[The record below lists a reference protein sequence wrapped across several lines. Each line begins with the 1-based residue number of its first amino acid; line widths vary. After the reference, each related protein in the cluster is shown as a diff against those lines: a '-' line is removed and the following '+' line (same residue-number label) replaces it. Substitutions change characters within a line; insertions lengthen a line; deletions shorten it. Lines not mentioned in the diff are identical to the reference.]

1 MKITIEDLRDDNFEM
16 SEEWQD
22 AVDAKLFADTYTD
35 DLKKAAAKYRR
46 TSNKKNQET
55 IFWCRLSSR
64 EMEEQARCKE
74 SCQGL
79 AGTYGKG
86 SE

>member
-55 IFWCRLSSR
+55 IL
-64 EMEEQARCKE
+64 
-74 SCQGL
+74 
-79 AGTYGKG
+79 
-86 SE
+86 